1 MRDPYE
7 VLGVQRGASDD
18 EIKKAYRAKCKR
30 WHPDLNPNDPTAEEH
45 FKEVQAAYDA
55 ITKGDAGPQ
64 MGGNP
69 YGGYQQQSYNRQGY
83 GQQGYGQQN
92 YGYTGFD
99 GFEGFDPF
107 GFGFGFG
114 GYQQGYGQ
122 QGASYSGSDSPEM
135 QAARNF
141 VANGRYAEARRVL
154 DGITVRTARWYYLS
168 SLANQGLG
176 NSIDALQDARRAAQM
191 EPGNTEYQ
199 MNLRNLQ
206 DPGRT
211 YRTQT
216 TYAQPGGLMR
226 WCWSMI
232 LLNLLCNCC
241 CGGGW
246 GWRFRM

>member
-1 MRDPYE
+1 MEHKHKAARSQHPAKPLEQIFLCDDNHH
-7 VLGVQRGASDD
+7 QR
-18 EIKKAYRAKCKR
+18 CN
-30 WHPDLNPNDPTAEEH
+30 HNH
-45 FKEVQAAYDA
+45 
-55 ITKGDAGPQ
+55 
-64 MGGNP
+64 
-69 YGGYQQQSYNRQGY
+69 
-83 GQQGYGQQN
+83 
-92 YGYTGFD
+92 
-99 GFEGFDPF
+99 
-107 GFGFGFG
+107 
-114 GYQQGYGQ
+114 QQGYGQ

-141 VANGRYAEARRVL
+141 VVNGRYAEARRVL
-154 DGITVRTARWYYLS
+154 DGMNSRSARWYYLS

-176 NSIDALQDARRAAQM
+176 NSIDALQDARRAVQLD
-191 EPGNTEYQ
+191 PNNTEYQ
-199 MNLRNLQ
+199 MHLRRMQN
-206 DPGRT
+206 PGQT

>member
-1 MRDPYE
+1 
-7 VLGVQRGASDD
+7 
-18 EIKKAYRAKCKR
+18 
-30 WHPDLNPNDPTAEEH
+30 
-45 FKEVQAAYDA
+45 
-55 ITKGDAGPQ
+55 

-69 YGGYQQQSYNRQGY
+69 YGGYQQQSYNRQSYGQQGY

-92 YGYTGFD
+92 YGYTGFDGFD

-114 GYQQGYGQ
+114 GYQQAGPS
-122 QGASYSGSDSPEM
+122 ASGTDTPEM

-141 VANGRYAEARRVL
+141 VASGRYAEARRVL
-154 DGITVRTARWYYLS
+154 DGMTGRNARWYYLS

-176 NSIDALQDARRAAQM
+176 KSVDALQDARRAVQLD
-191 EPGNTEYQ
+191 PNNTEYQ
-199 MNLRNLQ
+199 MHLRRMQN
-206 DPGRT
+206 PGQT

-216 TYAQPGGLMR
+216 TYAQPGGLLR

-241 CGGGW
+241 CGGW
-246 GWRFRM
+246 GFRGFRM

>member
-7 VLGVQRGASDD
+7 VLGVSRGASDD

-55 ITKGDAGPQ
+55 ITKGETGPQ

-69 YGGYQQQSYNRQGY
+69 YGNYQ
-83 GQQGYGQQN
+83 QQGYGQQN
-92 YGYTGFD
+92 YQQQGYQNGYGGFD
-99 GFEGFDPF
+99 GFDGFDPF

-154 DGITVRTARWYYLS
+154 AGMNNRSARWYYLS

-176 NSIDALQDARRAAQM
+176 NSIDALQDARRAVQLD
-191 EPGNTEYQ
+191 PNNTEYQ
-199 MNLRNLQ
+199 MHLRRMQN
-206 DPGRT
+206 PGQT